1 MVYNDIVDVKEKK
14 KSIRQELL
22 KKLRSQDKEQR
33 RLKSEKIRRK
43 LYAHEKFKTADTVMF
58 YIAEDIEVDTEQ
70 MIRDSLKSG
79 KKIAVP
85 ITIVSQNKLIAS
97 LLIDFD
103 KELSKGP
110 YGILQPKSDFVR
122 PVALK
127 KIDLIIVPGV
137 AFDSRGHRLG
147 HGTGYYDRFL
157 SKITENVLT
166 IGLAFDFQ
174 LVDNIPTS
182 SHDIAVKEL
191 ISN

>member
-1 MVYNDIVDVKEKK
+1 MDVKEKK
-14 KSIRQELL
+14 KNIRQELL

-33 RLKSEKIRRK
+33 RLKSEKIKGR
-43 LYAHEKFKTADTVMF
+43 LYAHEKFKIADTVMF
-58 YIAEDIEVDTEQ
+58 YISEDFEVNTEQ

-85 ITIVSQNKLIAS
+85 ITVVSQNKLIAS
-97 LLIDFD
+97 LLVDFD

-122 PVALK
+122 PVPLK

-137 AFDSRGHRLG
+137 AFDLRGYRLG
-147 HGTGYYDRFL
+147 RGTGYYDRFL
-157 SKITENVLT
+157 SKIPESALT

-182 SHDIAVKEL
+182 SRDIAVKEI

>member
-1 MVYNDIVDVKEKK
+1 MDVKESKEN
-14 KSIRQELL
+14 IRQELL

-33 RLKSEKIRRK
+33 RSKSKKIKGK
-43 LYAHEKFKTADTVMF
+43 LYAQEKYKAADIIMF
-58 YIAEDIEVDTEQ
+58 YISEDIEVDTEQ

-85 ITIVSQNKLIAS
+85 ITVVSQNKLIAS

-122 PVALK
+122 PVPLR

-137 AFDSRGHRLG
+137 AFDLKGNRLG
-147 HGTGYYDRFL
+147 RGTGYYDRFL
-157 SKITENVLT
+157 SKIPKSVPT

-191 ISN
+191 IFN

>member
-1 MVYNDIVDVKEKK
+1 MDVKEKK

-191 ISN
+191 ISS

>member
-1 MVYNDIVDVKEKK
+1 MDVKEKK

-33 RLKSEKIRRK
+33 RLKSEKIREK

>member
-1 MVYNDIVDVKEKK
+1 MDVKEKK
-14 KSIRQELL
+14 KNIRQELL

-33 RLKSEKIRRK
+33 RLKSEKIKGR
-43 LYAHEKFKTADTVMF
+43 LYAHEKFKIADTVMF
-58 YIAEDIEVDTEQ
+58 YISEDFEVDTEQ

-85 ITIVSQNKLIAS
+85 ITVVSQNKLIAS
-97 LLIDFD
+97 LLVNFD

-122 PVALK
+122 PVPLK

-137 AFDSRGHRLG
+137 AFDLRGYRLG
-147 HGTGYYDRFL
+147 RGTGYYDRFL
-157 SKITENVLT
+157 SKIPESALT

-182 SHDIAVKEL
+182 SRDIAVKEI

>member
-33 RLKSEKIRRK
+33 RLKSEKIREK

-122 PVALK
+122 PVPLR

>member
-1 MVYNDIVDVKEKK
+1 VNEIDNKK
-14 KSIRQELL
+14 TIRQELL

-33 RLKSEKIRRK
+33 RLKSKKIKEK
-43 LYAHEKFKTADTVMF
+43 LYLHDKFKEADTVMF
-58 YIAEDIEVDTEQ
+58 YIAENIEVDTEQ

-79 KKIAVP
+79 KKVAVP
-85 ITIVSQNKLIAS
+85 ITVVSRNDLIAS

-110 YGILQPKSDFVR
+110 YGILQPKSDFAR
-122 PVALK
+122 PVPLK
-127 KIDLIIVPGV
+127 KIDLVIVPGV
-137 AFDSRGHRLG
+137 AFDLRGHRLG

-157 SKITENVLT
+157 SKIPESVPT

-174 LVDNIPTS
+174 LVENIPTLP
-182 SHDIAVKEL
+182 HDVAVKEI

>member
-1 MVYNDIVDVKEKK
+1 
-14 KSIRQELL
+14 
-22 KKLRSQDKEQR
+22 
-33 RLKSEKIRRK
+33 
-43 LYAHEKFKTADTVMF
+43 
-58 YIAEDIEVDTEQ
+58 
-70 MIRDSLKSG
+70 
-79 KKIAVP
+79 
-85 ITIVSQNKLIAS
+85 
-97 LLIDFD
+97 
-103 KELSKGP
+103 
-110 YGILQPKSDFVR
+110 
-122 PVALK
+122 
-127 KIDLIIVPGV
+127 VPGV

>member
-1 MVYNDIVDVKEKK
+1 MDVKEKK
-14 KSIRQELL
+14 KRIRQELL

-33 RLKSEKIRRK
+33 RLKSEKIKGR
-43 LYAHEKFKTADTVMF
+43 LYAHEKFKEADTVMF
-58 YIAEDIEVDTEQ
+58 YISEDFEVDTEQ

-85 ITIVSQNKLIAS
+85 ITVVSQNKLIAS

-122 PVALK
+122 PVPLR

-137 AFDSRGHRLG
+137 AFDSRGYRLG
-147 HGTGYYDRFL
+147 RGTGYYDRFL
-157 SKITENVLT
+157 SNIPENALT

-182 SHDIAVKEL
+182 SHDIAVKE
-191 ISN
+191 IIFN